1 MCLTNS
7 FDFYIYKKNPVKR
20 SFLISALFITCL
32 NLKAQDPTPAPEP
45 APRENEPAARNSS
58 GSGSFENRIFTGG
71 DFGLQFGSST
81 YILVAPLVGYRITEQ
96 FSAGITG
103 KYIYYSIKDDYAGFD
118 YSTNI
123 YGGGVFT
130 RYNVMEEIFLHAE
143 FEALSMEV
151 PISVY
156 EMNRRIVSGLFLGA
170 GYRQFI
176 GDYSSL
182 NLMIL
187 FDVIEDKYSPYTNP
201 QVHIGFDFG
210 L

>member
-1 MCLTNS
+1 M
-7 FDFYIYKKNPVKR
+7 KR
-20 SFLISALFITCL
+20 SFLLSAICFSCL
-32 NLKAQDPTPAPEP
+32 TLQAQDPAPEP
-45 APRENEPAARNSS
+45 SPEPTPRENEPQARSNSRS
-58 GSGSFENRIFTGG
+58 SAFENRFFTGG
-71 DFGLQFGSST
+71 DFGLQFGSQT
-81 YILVAPLVGYRITEQ
+81 YIQIAPMVGYRVTEQ
-96 FSAGITG
+96 FSTG
-103 KYIYYSIKDDYAGFD
+103 VTAKYIYYSIKDDNAGFD
-118 YSTNI
+118 YKTNI
-123 YGGGVFT
+123 YGGGIFT
-130 RYNVMEEIFLHAE
+130 RYNVLEEIFLHAE

-156 EMNRRIVSGLFLGA
+156 EINRRIVSGLFLGA

-201 QVHIGFDFG
+201 QIRIGIDFG

>member
-7 FDFYIYKKNPVKR
+7 IDLYIYKKKHVKN
-20 SFLISALFITCL
+20 SFLLSVFFISCL
-32 NLKAQDPTPAPEP
+32 TIQAQDPSQEP
-45 APRENEPAARNSS
+45 TPRESEPPARSSS
-58 GSGSFENRIFTGG
+58 GSGGFGNRFFTGG

-81 YILVAPLVGYRITEQ
+81 YIQIAPLLGYRITEQ

-103 KYIYYSIKDDYAGFD
+103 KYIYYSLKDDYAGFD
-118 YSTNI
+118 YKTNI
-123 YGGGVFT
+123 YGGGLFT
-130 RYNVMEEIFLHAE
+130 RYNVLEELFLHAE

-151 PISVY
+151 PLSVY
-156 EMNRRIVSGLFLGA
+156 ETNRRIVSGLFLGA

-176 GDYSSL
+176 GDHSSL
-182 NLMIL
+182 NLMLL

-201 QVHIGFDFG
+201 QIRIGFDFG